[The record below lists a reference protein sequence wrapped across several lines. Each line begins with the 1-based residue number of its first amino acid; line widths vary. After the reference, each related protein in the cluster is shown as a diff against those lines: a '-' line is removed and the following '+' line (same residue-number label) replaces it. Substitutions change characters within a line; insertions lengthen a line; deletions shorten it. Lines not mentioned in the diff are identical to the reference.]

1 MLTAAQPTTIIA
13 TVTRWQ
19 CRAPV
24 GIPGFQLN
32 TTPKNSGEVHTR
44 PLTAEETQLLFKKLS
59 KCIGRNTK
67 HLIDRLAVDAI
78 YCFRLHK
85 QFVCMIVRPR
95 GDREEGHQCGRRG
108 EPHLARDL
116 LRHVHQVA
124 LVQFVDVLLKTG
136 EFTSATSS
144 ASRTWPT

>member
-1 MLTAAQPTTIIA
+1 
-13 TVTRWQ
+13 
-19 CRAPV
+19 
-24 GIPGFQLN
+24 
-32 TTPKNSGEVHTR
+32 
-44 PLTAEETQLLFKKLS
+44 
-59 KCIGRNTK
+59 
-67 HLIDRLAVDAI
+67 
-78 YCFRLHK
+78 
-85 QFVCMIVRPR
+85 MIVRPR

-144 ASRTWPT
+144 ASDVADVNRWRRLGEALLRGELAGGAERARGQPPCRWTWARITIDYSRRVALQCYMGHRVSTNVISV